1 MLARLE
7 DEGLIAS
14 TLDENDG
21 RGRKLLSVTPQ
32 GRKALEKWI
41 ISGAEQGL
49 ISSVTDPIRS
59 RAFFLDVLGKQKQ
72 MEYLDEAIAGMESFL
87 LETRTYL
94 ESKLEKDDL
103 YEYLGSLGATKVT
116 EARLDWLRTVRDHI
130 K

>member
-59 RAFFLDVLGKQKQ
+59 RAFFLDVLGKQKRI
-72 MEYLDEAIAGMESFL
+72 EYLDEVIAGMESFL